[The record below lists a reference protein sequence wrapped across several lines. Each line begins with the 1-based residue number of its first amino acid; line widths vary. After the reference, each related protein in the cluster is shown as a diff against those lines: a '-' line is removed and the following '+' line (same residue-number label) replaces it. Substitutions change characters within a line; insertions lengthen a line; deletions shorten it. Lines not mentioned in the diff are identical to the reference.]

1 MDDLLKIPDDILLK
15 IQIGELQNKIKRLE
29 FETAVLNSEKLEL
42 KHEVKKLNK
51 EIRILSETI
60 KKANKLSEDS
70 FSIVYKDTLR
80 QVRLLIE
87 QNKKLEKE
95 SYDWL
100 KKYLAISQKNGFIL
114 LIYTGLSL
122 IIRGVFMSDNYNYVY
137 NISQI

>member
-15 IQIGELQNKIKRLE
+15 IQIDELKKKIKQLE
-29 FETAVLNSEKLEL
+29 FETGVLNSEKLEL

>member
-15 IQIGELQNKIKRLE
+15 IQIDELKKKIKQLE
-29 FETAVLNSEKLEL
+29 FETGVLNSEKLEL

-70 FSIVYKDTLR
+70 FSIVYKDTLK
-80 QVRLLIE
+80 QVRLLIA

-95 SYDWL
+95 SHDWL
-100 KKYLAISQKNGFIL
+100 KKYLAINQKKDL
-114 LIYTGLSL
+114 E
-122 IIRGVFMSDNYNYVY
+122 
-137 NISQI
+137 Q